1 MFKFLYNF
9 LFIDQKTD
17 KISHTKLFSIVGYVI
32 LSWAFIH
39 VVENGT
45 TSVDYMLWG
54 IFSIVVIGNRSLIEI
69 MKKGKDKDK

>member
-1 MFKFLYNF
+1 MFNFLYNF

-69 MKKGKDKDK
+69 MKKGKDKD

>member
-69 MKKGKDKDK
+69 MKKGKDKD